1 MLESL
6 ANTRQLVDC
15 NCIFDELVVFIFKRR
30 KHSEKSAFV
39 HGTFI
44 IILMKTA
51 HGTQGRCAECGAECW
66 RHSSDLEMEMEMI
79 TRPCPASAQCH
90 HDDDILT
97 SLCHLPD
104 ITLSSLCH
112 QLHEYYRWWPRVRAE
127 HYPAIEC
134 MTAVPVAAAG
144 WSPVHSRSTWR
155 SQLPGPGQGAPILG
169 APVGTSMYIN
179 NIIYTL
185 FRESAS

>member
-1 MLESL
+1 
-6 ANTRQLVDC
+6 
-15 NCIFDELVVFIFKRR
+15 
-30 KHSEKSAFV
+30 
-39 HGTFI
+39 
-44 IILMKTA
+44 
-51 HGTQGRCAECGAECW
+51 
-66 RHSSDLEMEMEMI
+66 MI
-79 TRPCPASAQCH
+79 TRPGPASAQCH
-90 HDDDILT
+90 HDD
-97 SLCHLPD
+97 D

-155 SQLPGPGQGAPILG
+155 SQLPGPGQGAPIMG

-179 NIIYTL
+179 I
-185 FRESAS
+185 SAPHSEKAHHQSAFS

>member
-1 MLESL
+1 
-6 ANTRQLVDC
+6 
-15 NCIFDELVVFIFKRR
+15 
-30 KHSEKSAFV
+30 
-39 HGTFI
+39 
-44 IILMKTA
+44 
-51 HGTQGRCAECGAECW
+51 
-66 RHSSDLEMEMEMI
+66 MI
-79 TRPCPASAQCH
+79 TRPWPASAQCH

-144 WSPVHSRSTWR
+144 WSPAHSRSTWR
-155 SQLPGPGQGAPILG
+155 SQLPGPGQGAPIMG
-169 APVGTSMYIN
+169 APVGTLMYIN
-179 NIIYTL
+179 I
-185 FRESAS
+185 SAPHSEKAHHQSAFS